1 MFTIVFLSFH
11 SETHVRR
18 LISDIEK
25 KYPIIVIENSLNIR
39 LKKELEEK
47 FDNVKVIIPPKN
59 IGISAGYNLG
69 IKESKTNFV
78 KLTSVDI
85 NLSNK
90 SLKDLEDCVS
100 KIKDFAILAPTYDDE
115 TIYKNYTIWNSENL
129 DDNFTDETFKKYN
142 IKEVDF
148 AENDFII
155 SKKNFSDIGFFDENI
170 FMYYETMD
178 LCKKARAA
186 DKKIYVSQKIK
197 FTHYGSQSVS
207 SKFSD
212 QYYLSRS
219 WHYNWS
225 KFYYFK
231 KNFGYFFAIKK
242 IFPNF
247 IRSIKKII
255 ICTIYN
261 RKKEYSLYKTEL
273 SGIFASISNKP
284 SSYRPFET
292 KRNK

>member
-1 MFTIVFLSFH
+1 
-11 SETHVRR
+11 
-18 LISDIEK
+18 
-25 KYPIIVIENSLNIR
+25 
-39 LKKELEEK
+39 
-47 FDNVKVIIPPKN
+47 
-59 IGISAGYNLG
+59 
-69 IKESKTNFV
+69 
-78 KLTSVDI
+78 
-85 NLSNK
+85 
-90 SLKDLEDCVS
+90 
-100 KIKDFAILAPTYDDE
+100 
-115 TIYKNYTIWNSENL
+115 
-129 DDNFTDETFKKYN
+129 
-142 IKEVDF
+142 
-148 AENDFII
+148 
-155 SKKNFSDIGFFDENI
+155 
-170 FMYYETMD
+170 MYYETMD
-178 LCKKARAA
+178 LSKRARAA

-212 QYYLSRS
+212 QYYLNRS

-284 SSYRPFET
+284 SSYRHFET
-292 KRNK
+292 KRNKWELFLS

>member
-85 NLSNK
+85 NLPNK
-90 SLKDLEDCVS
+90 SLEDLEDCVS

-129 DDNFTDETFKKYN
+129 DDNFTDETFKRYN

-155 SKKNFSDIGFFDENI
+155 NKKNFSDIGFFDENI

-212 QYYLSRS
+212 QYNLNRS

-231 KNFGYFFAIKK
+231 KNFGYFFALKKVCPNLLRTLKRLLISKIYNKK
-242 IFPNF
+242 I
-247 IRSIKKII
+247 
-255 ICTIYN
+255 
-261 RKKEYSLYKTEL
+261 EYSLRKAEL
-273 SGIFASISNKP
+273 LGIITSVFNKP
-284 SSYRPFET
+284 SDYRPFEIE
-292 KRNK
+292 

>member
-25 KYPIIVIENSLNIR
+25 KYPIIVIENSLNIK

-90 SLKDLEDCVS
+90 SLEDLEDCVS

-212 QYYLSRS
+212 QYNLNRS

-231 KNFGYFFAIKK
+231 KNFGYLFAIKK

-247 IRSIKKII
+247 LRSIKKII
-255 ICTIYN
+255 N
-261 RKKEYSLYKTEL
+261 
-273 SGIFASISNKP
+273 F
-284 SSYRPFET
+284 
-292 KRNK
+292 